1 MHPTQRL
8 LRPLGASKVVP
19 HYDQPPSI
27 GRRGWVLSSTG
38 RNVFIVGLDLQIDST
53 SSQLTM
59 LENDK
64 QRFRGL

>member
-8 LRPLGASKVVP
+8 LRPLGASKVVL